1 LIGAL
6 GLLLACDLAGEA
18 LRLATHA
25 PVPGPVIGMLLL
37 AALLILRQGRRA
49 SRQNGSGLVMRKRA
63 SKEKSE
69 LFPVHRKR
77 RQPPDAAGAPDRSSA
92 LDRVSNALISHMGL
106 LFVPAG
112 VGVIAQL
119 ALLKSEWPAVLG
131 GLLGSTVIGLVVT
144 ALVMHWGLRK
154 PGDEPDAA
162 LGAGGAESS

>member
-1 LIGAL
+1 MIGAL
-6 GLLLACDLAGEA
+6 CLLLACDLAGEA

-37 AALLILRQGRRA
+37 AAVLIL
-49 SRQNGSGLVMRKRA
+49 
-63 SKEKSE
+63 
-69 LFPVHRKR
+69 
-77 RQPPDAAGAPDRSSA
+77 RQPPDAAATPDRSNA

-119 ALLKSEWPAVLG
+119 PLLRSEWLAILG
-131 GLLGSTVIGLVVT
+131 GLLGSTVIGLLVT

-154 PGDEPDAA
+154 PGGEPDAA
-162 LGAGGAESS
+162 LRAAE